1 MNTIFEELSYLN
13 SGNIL
18 SDIMGFMNAVEQKN
32 KIKQHQDLL
41 DFYEIKN
48 DDAGNYGSKLLNID
62 FVYLDITVKKDY
74 IYCYQKE
81 NLIID
86 LYDKKGKYLCSGYE
100 IKQITENVFA
110 VQENDY
116 EDDKNGFRIIN
127 VVTEQKS
134 EEEYYTLTN
143 FGGNVKDNSKYII
156 FNTNTNIE
164 EKRFRQIVFNL
175 ETLKEVFVS
184 PSVSKYPTVYGIICS
199 CDNKYYNLETGEE
212 IVIEKYSSSTLKT
225 KNHILIGSSYGSDIV
240 TKININDGSVEIIN

>member
-1 MNTIFEELSYLN
+1 MKTIFDELSYLN

-18 SDIMGFMNAVEQKN
+18 ADMMGFINAVERKN
-32 KIKQHQDLL
+32 KQKQQQDLL

-48 DDAGNYGSKLLNID
+48 DGAGNYGSKLLNID

-81 NLIID
+81 NDIID
-86 LYDKKGKYLCSGYE
+86 LYDRRGKYLCSGFE
-100 IKQITENVFA
+100 IKQINENVFA

-116 EDDKNGFRIIN
+116 EDGKNGFRIIN
-127 VVTEQKS
+127 IVTEQKS
-134 EEEYYTLTN
+134 EEEYYT
-143 FGGNVKDNSKYII
+143 FGSHNVKDNSKYII
-156 FNTNTNIE
+156 FNTNTDIE

-184 PSVSKYPTVYGIICS
+184 PSISSYPAVYGIICV
-199 CDNKYYNLETGEE
+199 CNNKYYNLETGEE
-212 IVIEKYSSSTLKT
+212 IVIQKYSSSTLKT
-225 KNHILIGSSYGSDIV
+225 KNHILVGSSYGSDIV